1 MTSHAVLNADAH
13 RDLRIDTRRGAALG
27 DAQMACLLMPDEF
40 RRAQGDYPILFRLN
54 ATRDRMESYVL
65 LGFENGENL
74 FLTTD
79 GWDAPYVPLA
89 MDIAPFLIGRGAER
103 AQVHLDTAHARI
115 ASGGEGVRVFDEMG
129 RATPYL
135 EDKVEKLGALDAGYQ
150 AMQDFVIALQRHQLI
165 EPLTLEITLA
175 DGSTNRLVG
184 FHAVDEDRLR
194 ALDAA
199 ALGELHREG
208 HLMPLFMAVAS
219 IGNVA
224 KLIAR
229 KNAKGSPLG

>member
-1 MTSHAVLNADAH
+1 MTAHVVLNADAH
-13 RDLRIDTRRGAALG
+13 RDLRIDTARGAALG
-27 DAQMACLLMPDEF
+27 DAQMACLIVPDEF
-40 RRAQGDYPILFRLN
+40 RRVQADYPILFRLN
-54 ATRDRMESYVL
+54 ATRDRMDAYAL

-74 FLTTD
+74 FLTD
-79 GWDAPYVPLA
+79 AGWDADYVPLA

-103 AQVHLDTAHARI
+103 AQVHLDTAHPRVAP
-115 ASGGEGVRVFDEMG
+115 GGDGVRVFDDMG

-135 EDKVEKLGALDAGYQ
+135 EEKVEKLGALDAGYR
-150 AMQDFVIALQRHQLI
+150 ATGDFVAALQRHELI

-184 FHAVDEDRLR
+184 FHSVNEDRLR

-199 ALGELHREG
+199 ALGELHRDG

-224 KLIAR
+224 KLVAR
-229 KNAKGSPLG
+229 KNAKAAHG